1 MVLFTVR
8 INQCFGRD
16 QGKHVSARQEP
27 EKCATGF
34 GLVGYIWEVSSVGPL
49 DPLIEQ
55 ARAAF
60 HANAQKIRADRYRI
74 VFKAGWVKIG
84 KPFMVRS
91 QQEEFVV
98 WVEDG
103 GVEDF
108 RLDQIASMEL
118 LPHPD

>member
-1 MVLFTVR
+1 MET
-8 INQCFGRD
+8 
-16 QGKHVSARQEP
+16 EP
-27 EKCATGF
+27 EGHPDS
-34 GLVGYIWEVSSVGPL
+34 I
-49 DPLIEQ
+49 IER

-60 HANAQKIRADRYRI
+60 HANAQKNRADRYRI
-74 VFKAGWVKIG
+74 VFKRGWVKVG

-98 WVEDG
+98 WVEGG

-118 LPHPD
+118 LPPE